1 MTATSQPR
9 RAHDDATGPHAN
21 HEPSDGDSRNR
32 VSLRPLATALAI
44 TLVTMVAEAVGGWL
58 SGSLALIADA
68 AHMATDAAALALAIG
83 ATWLARK
90 AASDTYSFGY
100 LRAEILA
107 ALVNAVALVVI
118 ALFIFREAWERW
130 NERPEIAT
138 TLMLV
143 VGAVGLAANAV
154 SARVLAS
161 GDAEHN
167 LNTRGAMLHVLG
179 DLAGSVAAVLAALV
193 IMATG
198 WVRADPLLSALI
210 GVLVL
215 WSSFRL
221 LRESVDVLLEATPPG
236 VDPTAV
242 RRAMLAVPGVEGV
255 HDLHVWSVTSGV
267 VALSAHVETA
277 RLRDWHAMLDQ
288 LTVGLRDQFG
298 IAHVTLQP
306 EDAHAPG
313 GGECSLDTAAGRAA
327 CAATL
332 RSPGKPAG
340 HGHRHA
346 SQTAHAPD

>member
-1 MTATSQPR
+1 MTAASPSR
-9 RAHDDATGPHAN
+9 RAHDNPAGRHADN
-21 HEPSDGDSRNR
+21 EPPDGDAGHR
-32 VSLRPLATALAI
+32 VSLRPMATALAI
-44 TLVTMVAEAVGGWL
+44 TLVTMVAEAVGGWV

-90 AASDTYSFGY
+90 AASDTHSYGY

-143 VGAVGLAANAV
+143 VGAVGLVANAV
-154 SARVLAS
+154 SARVLAR
-161 GDAEHN
+161 GGAEQN
-167 LNTRGAMLHVLG
+167 LNARGAMLHVLG

-221 LRESVDVLLEATPPG
+221 LRESVDVLLEATPHDI
-236 VDPTAV
+236 DPAAV
-242 RRAMLAVPGVEGV
+242 LRAMLAVPGVEGV
-255 HDLHVWSVTSGV
+255 HDLHIWSVTSGV

-277 RLRDWHAMLDQ
+277 TLRDWHAVLDQ
-288 LTVGLRDQFG
+288 LAGTLRDQFG
-298 IAHVTLQP
+298 IAHATLQP
-306 EDAHAPG
+306 EEPNGADG
-313 GGECSLDTAAGRAA
+313 VCSLDTAAGRAA
-327 CAATL
+327 CAIAA
-332 RSPGKPAG
+332 RPPRQPAG
-340 HGHRHA
+340 HAHRH
-346 SQTAHAPD
+346 